1 MVDWKFEGQVL
12 VLIDPILRD
21 PDTAEFQAGTLFLS
35 SSEATARSVF
45 HKLSSEFG
53 VDKVQI
59 FKLGAEFAFDFVA

>member
-21 PDTAEFQAGTLFLS
+21 PDTAKFQAGTLFLT

-45 HKLSSEFG
+45 HKLSSEYG
-53 VDKVQI
+53 TGKVQI
-59 FKLGAEFAFDFVA
+59 SKLGREFAFDFVA